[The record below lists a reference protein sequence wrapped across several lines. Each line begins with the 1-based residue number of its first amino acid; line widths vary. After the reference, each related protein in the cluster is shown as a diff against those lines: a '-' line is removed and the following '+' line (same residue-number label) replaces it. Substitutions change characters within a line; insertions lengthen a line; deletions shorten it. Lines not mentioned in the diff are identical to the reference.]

1 MAFRGQAKIQQFIG
15 PFKKFRWGVVDT
27 EEDRIETRWRSKSEA
42 RKEAIQ
48 QAERN
53 PQTIFSIVKEE
64 EAISIRKV
72 SEAV

>member
-1 MAFRGQAKIQQFIG
+1 MAFRGQAKIQQFVG
-15 PFKKFRWGVVDT
+15 PLRKFKWGVVDT
-27 EEDRIETRWRSKSEA
+27 DEDRIETRWTSKGDA
-42 RKEAIQ
+42 RKDAIQ

-72 SEAV
+72 SEVT